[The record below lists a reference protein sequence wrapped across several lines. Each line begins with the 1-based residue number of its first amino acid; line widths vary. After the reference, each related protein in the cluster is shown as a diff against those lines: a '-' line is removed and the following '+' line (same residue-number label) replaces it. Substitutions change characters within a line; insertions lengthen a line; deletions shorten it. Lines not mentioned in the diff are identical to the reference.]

1 MNRSTMTNPYKQAW
15 QHRSFIV
22 CEIEWINV
30 ASKSLAYCAQLLQ
43 QIKELKEKVAT
54 LQEEAA
60 RLKTLIEK
68 QEHLVQ
74 DLTEKHG
81 GYDTVY

>member
-1 MNRSTMTNPYKQAW
+1 MS
-15 QHRSFIV
+15 
-22 CEIEWINV
+22 EIDWINV

-43 QIKELKEKVAT
+43 QIKQLKEEAT
-54 LQEEAA
+54 
-60 RLKTLIEK
+60 RLKLLVEK
-68 QEHLVQ
+68 QEQLIQ

>member
-1 MNRSTMTNPYKQAW
+1 MS
-15 QHRSFIV
+15 
-22 CEIEWINV
+22 EIDWINV

-43 QIKELKEKVAT
+43 QIKQLKEEAT
-54 LQEEAA
+54 
-60 RLKTLIEK
+60 RLKSLVEK
-68 QEHLVQ
+68 QEQLIQ

>member
-1 MNRSTMTNPYKQAW
+1 MSGRRS
-15 QHRSFIV
+15 SFIMS
-22 CEIEWINV
+22 EIDWINV

-43 QIKELKEKVAT
+43 QIKQLKEEAT
-54 LQEEAA
+54 
-60 RLKTLIEK
+60 RLKSLVEK
-68 QEHLVQ
+68 QEQLIQ

>member
-1 MNRSTMTNPYKQAW
+1 MTNPYKQAW
-15 QHRSFIV
+15 KHRSFIM
-22 CEIEWINV
+22 CETYWINV

-43 QIKELKEKVAT
+43 QIKELREKVAT

>member
-1 MNRSTMTNPYKQAW
+1 M
-15 QHRSFIV
+15 
-22 CEIEWINV
+22 CETYWINV

-68 QEHLVQ
+68 QEQLVQ

>member
-1 MNRSTMTNPYKQAW
+1 MQQFKQ
-15 QHRSFIV
+15 
-22 CEIEWINV
+22 
-30 ASKSLAYCAQLLQ
+30 
-43 QIKELKEKVAT
+43 LKEKFEKI
-54 LQEEAA
+54 QEEAA

>member
-1 MNRSTMTNPYKQAW
+1 MHLNLLTRPLFLQRLKL
-15 QHRSFIV
+15 
-22 CEIEWINV
+22 E
-30 ASKSLAYCAQLLQ
+30 SLRLTWEQSRLVVFLPPVY

>member
-1 MNRSTMTNPYKQAW
+1 MHGWHS
-15 QHRSFIV
+15 SFIM
-22 CEIEWINV
+22 CELEWINI
-30 ASKSLAYCAQLLQ
+30 ASKSLAYWAQLLQ
-43 QIKELKEKVAT
+43 QFKQLKEKFEKI
-54 LQEEAA
+54 QEEAA

>member
-1 MNRSTMTNPYKQAW
+1 M
-15 QHRSFIV
+15 
-22 CEIEWINV
+22 CELEWINI

-43 QIKELKEKVAT
+43 QFKQLKEKFEKI
-54 LQEEAA
+54 QEEAA

-74 DLTEKHG
+74 DLTETHG